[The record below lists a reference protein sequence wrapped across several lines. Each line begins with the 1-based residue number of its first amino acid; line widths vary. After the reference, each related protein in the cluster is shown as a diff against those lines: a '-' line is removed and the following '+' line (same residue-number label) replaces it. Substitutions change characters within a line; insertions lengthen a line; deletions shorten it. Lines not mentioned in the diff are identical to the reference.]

1 MAHTIPTADE
11 QIAFLQNV
19 QRLLGEGLFTATY
32 KYALLQS
39 LADLAVL
46 GGDDTGETLVLTTR
60 EIAEAMIRLY
70 WRQAAPFPGGGG
82 ELLLRQST
90 HRQAEIISH
99 IATTRAET
107 ATTLSDLQARR
118 PAWDRLVRRV
128 ERVVREQPLWKL
140 QTVGAQPLDF
150 LYANNLRATT
160 ITLRPGVTYCLRAF
174 HRLITSLVRGAWVQH
189 LRRVNGD
196 MLGETSDLS
205 GFLFGS
211 ERSSLSMYQPML
223 ADLQRG
229 RCFYCQ
235 RTLSDRGEVDHF
247 IPWALYPVDLG
258 QNFVLAHATCNLS
271 KSSHLADV
279 GHLERW
285 VERNVVHGD
294 AINDWLQK
302 MRLTADVSS
311 SHHVAQWAYSQTDR
325 SRGQVWVSGRM
336 LVPLAPQWRSLLA
349 AAQV

>member
-82 ELLLRQST
+82 EHVLRQST

-99 IATTRAET
+99 IATTRAEM
-107 ATTLSDLQARR
+107 ATTLSNLQSRKAT
-118 PAWDRLVRRV
+118 WDRLVRRI

-150 LYANNLRATT
+150 LYANDPRATS
-160 ITLRPGVTYCLRAF
+160 ITLRPGVMYCLRAF

-189 LRRVNGD
+189 LRRVNGGL
-196 MLGETSDLS
+196 LGETTDLS
-205 GFLFGS
+205 GFLFGT
-211 ERSSLSMYQPML
+211 ERSSLAVYQPML
-223 ADLQRG
+223 AELQRG

-235 RTLSDRGEVDHF
+235 RTLGDRGEVDHF
-247 IPWALYPVDLG
+247 IPWSLYPVDLG
-258 QNFVLAHATCNLS
+258 HNFVLAHAACNLS
-271 KSSHLADV
+271 KSSHLAEV
-279 GHLERW
+279 EHLGRW
-285 VERNVVHGD
+285 VERNEVQGGALTQWLNAIKID
-294 AINDWLQK
+294 ADL
-302 MRLTADVSS
+302 SS
-311 SHHVAQWAYSQTDR
+311 SQHVARWAYAQAER
-325 SRGQVWVSGRM
+325 ARGQVWVRGRL
-336 LVPLAPQWRSLLA
+336 LVPLAPTWQSLLPTMDL
-349 AAQV
+349 